1 MYNPTDPKKVNRD
14 RIGQELTN
22 FAWDSLDW
30 DMEALS
36 TNPKLVTIPDATQNW
51 YESKFVKMFNH
62 WEIGTSY
69 TANTFVKNNDQH
81 TLHLV

>member
-1 MYNPTDPKKVNRD
+1 MDVQPIGFKVNRD

-36 TNPKLVTIPDATQNW
+36 TNPEIGYDPDATQNW
-51 YESKFVKMFNH
+51 YELKFVGGVQSLATWYKLYSKYFC
-62 WEIGTSY
+62 
-69 TANTFVKNNDQH
+69 KK
-81 TLHLV
+81 